1 MSRSPKILFYLGHP
15 AHYHFFSKVFQALS
29 PEQYVIVIKTK
40 DVLEQLLQESRLPY
54 VNIDTKA
61 LGAGRS
67 FFRMLLDLLK
77 RSYRIGII
85 ARKHRATLLAASAV
99 EAAVIGRLFRIPSYV
114 FFEDDFEKIKPFA
127 KIAGPLAHHLVC
139 PDCCSAWKWHNKKIG
154 YAGYHE
160 LAYLH
165 PEHFTP
171 DENIAFRVLE
181 RGKKNFLLRFSR
193 LGAYHDKGIT
203 GLTDDKAHQLVELL
217 KPHGKVMITSERT
230 LPPLLEP
237 YRIKIK
243 ASDIHHVLAFTDLYI
258 GDSQTMTAEAAV
270 LGTPALRYND
280 FVRELSYLEEL
291 EYRYELTYGFKTTDF
306 EPLLDKARELLSA
319 HNLKEIWAARRK
331 KMLSEKINVAVFF
344 CELLLKGKKTD
355 SCN

>member
-1 MSRSPKILFYLGHP
+1 MSPPKKILFYLGHP
-15 AHYHFFSKVFQALS
+15 AHYHFFSRVFKTLR
-29 PEQYVIVIKTK
+29 PEQYLIVIKTK
-40 DVLEQLLQESRLPY
+40 DVLESLLKENNLPY
-54 VNIDTKA
+54 INIDA
-61 LGAGRS
+61 DAVGSGRS
-67 FFRMLLDLLK
+67 FLRMLADLLK
-77 RSYRIGII
+77 RSFLIGKL

-99 EAAVIGRLFRIPSYV
+99 EVAVIGKIFRIPSYV

-127 KIAGPLAHHLVC
+127 KIAGPLADHLVC
-139 PDCCSAWKWHNKKIG
+139 PDCCSAWKWEHKKIG

-165 PEHFTP
+165 PDHFKP

-181 RGKKNFLLRFSR
+181 KGKKNFLLRFSQ
-193 LGAYHDKGIT
+193 LGAYHDKGIS
-203 GLTDDKAHQLVELL
+203 GLTDDKAMQLVQLL
-217 KPHGKVMITSERT
+217 SQYGIVFITSERA
-230 LPPLLEP
+230 LPPLLDP

-243 ASDIHHVLAFTDLYI
+243 AMDIHHVLAFADMYI

-291 EYRYELTYGFKTTDF
+291 EFRYDLTYGFKTNDF
-306 EPLLDKARELLSA
+306 EGLLHKANELLCTD
-319 HNLKEIWAARRK
+319 NLKETWAAKRK

-344 CELLLKGKKTD
+344 REILLKED
-355 SCN
+355 